1 MLLDRRQL
9 MNLSVAGAAGLLLP
23 GSKAFAKDEMAT
35 GFLDH
40 FSAQGFEALEPLGL
54 LTDFGFNGG
63 LRFDDTRPTY
73 PDGPSA
79 CVQPAC
85 RIDDISKAGEP
96 GVLALFNIMVV
107 NMPDPSRSGD
117 VAEWLIEFAIE
128 KGELDPEQ
136 LVFVSTDLFEPYLND
151 SALLQKGR
159 FIRRDLNDA
168 MSAGDGS
175 GYFAP
180 AGHPQTPGFPTAG
193 IYYPSNSGT
202 SGELSYP
209 LPDYLEIGEIALA
222 DRQAAR
228 PGPVGGGFGLERL
241 MMASGKPA
249 PDFTESR
256 VAFLEMARKEAEQS
270 GKRLPPGYE
279 AYAKF

>member
-9 MNLSVAGAAGLLLP
+9 MSLSVAGAAGFFLP
-23 GSKAFAKDEMAT
+23 GSKALALDDMANA
-35 GFLDH
+35 FLDH
-40 FSAQGFEALEPLGL
+40 FSAQGFEALEPLSL

-63 LRFDDTRPTY
+63 LRFDDTRPDY
-73 PDGPSA
+73 PDGPST

-85 RIDDISKAGEP
+85 RIDDIGKAGEP

-107 NMPDPSRSGD
+107 NMPDPSRTRD
-117 VAEWLIEFAIE
+117 VAERLIEFAVE

-151 SALLQKGR
+151 SALMQKGR
-159 FIRRDLNDA
+159 FVRRDLNEA
-168 MSAGDGS
+168 MSVGDGS

-180 AGHPQTPGFPTAG
+180 AGHPQTPGFPTVG
-193 IYYPSNSGT
+193 LYYPSEGGT

-209 LPDYLEIGEIALA
+209 LSGYLEIGEIALA
-222 DRQAAR
+222 DQQAAR

-241 MMASGKPA
+241 AMAAGKPA

-256 VAFLEMARKEAEQS
+256 VAFLELARQEAEQS
-270 GKRLPPGYE
+270 GKALPPGYE